1 MKAIVLTLQIFFLV
15 YLFSQAGCEQ
25 TSVDTSMQTEP
36 TFQTESDSSASIFDS
51 YSPVKIDIMPL
62 TEFVSLNKADEKSD
76 INVYVSLLD
85 SFGSQKKSPG
95 TFRFEIYE
103 SVQRSAEP
111 RGRRIAIWPDIDLTN
126 ADKNNKYWRD
136 FLRAYQFNLP
146 FEPAINQS
154 YILQITFL
162 CPIDKRLSDEFIL
175 KHTE

>member
-36 TFQTESDSSASIFDS
+36 TPQTESDSSASIFAS

-103 SVQRSAEP
+103 YVQRSAEP
-111 RGRRIAIWPDIDLTN
+111 RGRRIAIWPDIDLTK
-126 ADKNNKYWRD
+126 AAENNKYWRD
-136 FLRAYQFNLP
+136 FLRAYLFNLP
-146 FEPAINQS
+146 FEPAVNQS

-162 CPIDKRLSDEFIL
+162 CPTDKRLSDECIL
-175 KHTE
+175 KYTE